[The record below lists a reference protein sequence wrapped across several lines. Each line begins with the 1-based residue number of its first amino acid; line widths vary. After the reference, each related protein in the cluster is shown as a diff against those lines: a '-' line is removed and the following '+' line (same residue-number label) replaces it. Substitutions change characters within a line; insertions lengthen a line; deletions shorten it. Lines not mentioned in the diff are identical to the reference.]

1 MAVETLF
8 QDAPAPAAFRAWR
21 QEKDGSWHS
30 EAAGGDTAKVWLSA
44 VSRKWVLTVDTTQG
58 HKISGRV
65 LSADE
70 GKGLADGW
78 LAELR
83 AQDEPAPVKRRR
95 GT

>member
-8 QDAPAPAAFRAWR
+8 QDAPAPAAFRTWR
-21 QEKDGSWHS
+21 QEKDATWHS
-30 EAAGGDTAKVWLSA
+30 EAACGATAKVWLSA
-44 VSRKWVLTVDTTQG
+44 VSRKWVLTVDTPAG
-58 HKISGRV
+58 NKISGRV

-78 LAELR
+78 LTELR
-83 AQDEPAPVKRRR
+83 AQDEPAPVKRRW